1 MFGFKLVRADTV
13 RSLEQALRDAATY
26 RVKRWD
32 EWHAKTVRANKG
44 LQGEIDGVRAQLTDA
59 KETVEHLQSDL
70 LRVEAERDALSQAA
84 TDRDALRSTLFDIM
98 SQETPSANATVRRMA
113 RMAREALGH
122 DVRPKGAIG
131 VTDDQL
137 IDFGSWLPRVKAFL
151 AGDLGLHAALSWA
164 NTPQGYEYWCDQQN
178 RGKITPEARAII
190 EASVRRAEGKS

>member
-1 MFGFKLVRADTV
+1 MFGFKLVRADTI
-13 RSLEQALRDAATY
+13 RSLEQALRDAATH

-98 SQETPSANATVRRMA
+98 SQETPSANATVKRMG
-113 RMAREALGH
+113 RMAREALG
-122 DVRPKGAIG
+122 
-131 VTDDQL
+131 Q
-137 IDFGSWLPRVKAFL
+137 
-151 AGDLGLHAALSWA
+151 
-164 NTPQGYEYWCDQQN
+164 
-178 RGKITPEARAII
+178 
-190 EASVRRAEGKS
+190 